1 MNILKTYFVYLKK
14 VWSAES
20 EGFGDTVK
28 KITSTFGIH
37 PCAGC
42 ERRRK
47 KFNEA
52 IKYKKKMNMLNK
64 PFNS

>member
-1 MNILKTYFVYLKK
+1 MNIFKTYFSYLKK

-37 PCAGC
+37 PCEGC

-52 IKYKKKMNMLNK
+52 IKYRKKIKEIK
-64 PFNS
+64 EVK

>member
-1 MNILKTYFVYLKK
+1 MNIFRRYFVYLKE
-14 VWSAES
+14 VWSFES

-37 PCAGC
+37 PCEGC

-47 KFNEA
+47 KFNKA
-52 IKYKKKMNMLNK
+52 IKYKKKTNMINK
-64 PFNS
+64 PFNL